1 MRSIV
6 TLSAL
11 VMVAIALPMRKREG
25 PLDDL
30 QHWSKIWGTTEEELS
45 NVSKEEIERYTGL
58 MLRDLNDVIKTL
70 DSLLSGKG
78 LEDGGEKAL
87 YQLGGMIMLTEI
99 DAADESSI
107 KPMELP
113 EDKDSQ
119 CSADA
124 VEKQN
129 GCDAKFGVILRCIRR
144 GVAILISSLKSD
156 DDALK
161 KIKFSKAVINKIG
174 SKAAGIF
181 ELAEECYDNQDN
193 QNNENQNQHW
203 IDTWTASEDDVKNAP
218 ADQIERYVELLL
230 RDLGRMV
237 QSFDVVLSGKGGEEE
252 GTIALHHIAGAIQL
266 LQLDAVSG
274 ETSIKP
280 MQLPE
285 NSDQGCT
292 ADIEKQDTC
301 DAKFGLILRCIRGGV
316 VAVIDSLRSNQTDI
330 IEKIS
335 FTKAVINRIGAGA
348 KGVFQLAD
356 MCYGKN
362 SDRNT
367 YQHWVDTWKASEED
381 VAHASPEETQR
392 YTDLLLRD
400 LNEVKNNLN
409 ALLSGEDTKE
419 NGFKVMQHVGGMM
432 ELLQMDADDEK
443 AIRPLDLPADANDGC
458 TPADVEKMTG
468 CDKKFELIFRC
479 MKQGVDATIQVL
491 QSDADK
497 IKKIGFVKAVI
508 NGIGASGTDIFR
520 LAGHC
525 YEDGN
530 NNKRENKNYDHWMET
545 WMATSED
552 VQTLPQEEVDRYT
565 SLLLRDLREVVQN
578 LDHLMGGGDADKYG
592 KKAMEHLGGMLWLL
606 KTHSEAGEKAIQPMQ
621 LPPGSD
627 QGCTS
632 ADVENTE
639 GCDAKFGLIF
649 GCVRKGV
656 EAVIQNLESD
666 TDAVTKIGFAKAVIH
681 SIGAEAEGIFK
692 LADQCYGEKT
702 EKSDE
707 KVSPS
712 QAPDNQRNREVQRLA
727 RILRQYLNE
736 E

>member
-11 VMVAIALPMRKREG
+11 VVVAIALPMRKREG

-129 GCDAKFGVILRCIRR
+129 DCDAKFGVILRCIRR

-174 SKAAGIF
+174 SQAAGIF
-181 ELAEECYDNQDN
+181 DLAEECYDNQDN
-193 QNNENQNQHW
+193 QNNEKCRCIDSHVTCMFQNQNQHW

-252 GTIALHHIAGAIQL
+252 GAIALHHIAGAIQL

-274 ETSIKP
+274 RSKSHHGGETSIKP

-292 ADIEKQDTC
+292 AEDIEKQDTC

-356 MCYGKN
+356 
-362 SDRNT
+362 
-367 YQHWVDTWKASEED
+367 

-409 ALLSGEDTKE
+409 ALLSG
-419 NGFKVMQHVGGMM
+419 
-432 ELLQMDADDEK
+432 EK

-491 QSDADK
+491 QSDADI

-530 NNKRENKNYDHWMET
+530 NNKVH
-545 WMATSED
+545 
-552 VQTLPQEEVDRYT
+552 
-565 SLLLRDLREVVQN
+565 LL
-578 LDHLMGGGDADKYG
+578 
-592 KKAMEHLGGMLWLL
+592 
-606 KTHSEAGEKAIQPMQ
+606 
-621 LPPGSD
+621 
-627 QGCTS
+627 
-632 ADVENTE
+632 
-639 GCDAKFGLIF
+639 
-649 GCVRKGV
+649 
-656 EAVIQNLESD
+656 
-666 TDAVTKIGFAKAVIH
+666 
-681 SIGAEAEGIFK
+681 
-692 LADQCYGEKT
+692 
-702 EKSDE
+702 
-707 KVSPS
+707 
-712 QAPDNQRNREVQRLA
+712 
-727 RILRQYLNE
+727 
-736 E
+736 

>member
-6 TLSAL
+6 ALSAF
-11 VMVAIALPMRKREG
+11 VVVAIALPVRKREG

-30 QHWSKIWGTTEEELS
+30 QHWSKIWGTKEEELS
-45 NVSKEEIERYTGL
+45 NVSKEEIRRYTGL
-58 MLRDLNDVIKTL
+58 MLRDLNDVIETL

-78 LEDGGEKAL
+78 LRDAGEKAL
-87 YQLGGMIMLTEI
+87 YQLGGLMMLVQI
-99 DAADESSI
+99 DAADENSI

-113 EDKDSQ
+113 EDKDNQ
-119 CSADA
+119 CSSDA
-124 VEKQN
+124 VDKQE

-144 GVAILISSLKSD
+144 GVAVLISSLKSD
-156 DDALK
+156 DEALK
-161 KIKFSKAVINKIG
+161 KIRFSKAVINKIG
-174 SKAAGIF
+174 TEAAGIF
-181 ELAEECYDNQDN
+181 QLAEECYGNQD
-193 QNNENQNQHW
+193 NENQNQHW
-203 IDTWTASEDDVKNAP
+203 IDTWTASEDDIKNAP
-218 ADQIERYVELLL
+218 ADQIERYTELLL

-237 QSFDVVLSGKGGEEE
+237 QSFDVVLSGKGGKEE
-252 GTIALHHIAGAIQL
+252 GAIALHHIAGAMQL

-292 ADIEKQDTC
+292 AEDIEKQDTC
-301 DAKFGLILRCIRGGV
+301 DAKFGLIFKCIRGGV

-330 IEKIS
+330 IERIS
-335 FTKAVINRIGAGA
+335 FTKAVINKIGAGA

-356 MCYGKN
+356 ICYGKT
-362 SDRNT
+362 SDRNP

-381 VAHASPEETQR
+381 VAGTSPEEIQR
-392 YTDLLLRD
+392 YTDLLLGD
-400 LNEVKNNLN
+400 LNEVKDNLN
-409 ALLSGEDTKE
+409 TLLSGKGTTE
-419 NGFKVMQHVGGMM
+419 NGFKAMQHVGGMM
-432 ELLQMDADDEK
+432 ELLKMDADEETS
-443 AIRPLDLPADANDGC
+443 IRPMDLPADANDKC
-458 TPADVEKMTG
+458 TPADVEKVAG
-468 CDKKFELIFRC
+468 CDRKFELIFRC
-479 MKQGVDATIQVL
+479 MKQGVDAAIQVL
-491 QSDADK
+491 QSDADI
-497 IKKIGFVKAVI
+497 IKKVRFVKAVV
-508 NGIGASGTDIFR
+508 NGIGASGKDIFR
-520 LAGHC
+520 LAEHC
-525 YEDGN
+525 YGDGN
-530 NNKRENKNYDHWMET
+530 NNKPENKSYNHWMET
-545 WMATSED
+545 WKATSED
-552 VQTLPQEEVDRYT
+552 IQTLPQEEVDRYT

-578 LDHLMGGGDADKYG
+578 LDHLMGGGDADEHG
-592 KKAMEHLGGMLWLL
+592 KKAMQHLGGMLWLV
-606 KTHSEAGEKAIQPMQ
+606 KTHSEAGEKSIQPIQ

-692 LADQCYGEKT
+692 LADQCYGDKT
-702 EKSDE
+702 DKSDE